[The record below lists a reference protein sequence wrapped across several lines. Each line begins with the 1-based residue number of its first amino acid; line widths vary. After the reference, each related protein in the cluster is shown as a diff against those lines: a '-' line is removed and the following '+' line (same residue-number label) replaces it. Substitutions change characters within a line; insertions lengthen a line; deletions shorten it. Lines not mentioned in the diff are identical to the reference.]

1 MVPRKKMRTAQSQPR
16 QKVNVPT
23 RAQLEKMRQA
33 WRDLREGL
41 EDLDIGIKRFRESLN
56 GSPFFA
62 SRPKK

>member
-1 MVPRKKMRTAQSQPR
+1 MVPRQGMRTARSQAR

-41 EDLDIGIKRFRESLN
+41 EDLDAGIKRFRESLN
-56 GSPFFA
+56 GVPFGG
-62 SRPKK
+62 RPKR